1 MLVAI
6 WSICYGNIFTVWW
19 RFFFGGGGLYCNEIS
34 PFVHTRQSLA
44 AQSHYA
50 GGCQEMLTEICYSPF
65 TVRKHNQITDICDLQ
80 KKKEK
85 GKDMWG

>member
-6 WSICYGNIFTVWW
+6 CSICYGNIFTVCW
-19 RFFFGGGGLYCNEIS
+19 RLYCNEIS

-80 KKKEK
+80 KKEK
-85 GKDMWG
+85 GKDMWGY